1 MQDTGL
7 GDVAFKMD
15 LHPFPRQPVTLTAP
29 PQRAHPGN
37 DDVVAERADRRHV
50 VWHRMIREEPA
61 HHRSEP
67 CPLLGERGMHP
78 PPKLVVAPRALRHDD
93 RPDLGLHPF
102 ACRLA
107 PELEATLP
115 RLPADVREAEEV
127 ERVGLAVAA
136 LRPVSLR
143 MADELDQA
151 RLLWMQLQ
159 RKRRQSLLQIGE
171 ETIGITAVLKAVAAK
186 RASGTTTVSS
196 AYRTNTTSP
205 VAFRCR
211 H

>member
-1 MQDTGL
+1 M
-7 GDVAFKMD
+7 
-15 LHPFPRQPVTLTAP
+15 
-29 PQRAHPGN
+29 
-37 DDVVAERADRRHV
+37 
-50 VWHRMIREEPA
+50 
-61 HHRSEP
+61 
-67 CPLLGERGMHP
+67 
-78 PPKLVVAPRALRHDD
+78 
-93 RPDLGLHPF
+93 
-102 ACRLA
+102 
-107 PELEATLP
+107 
-115 RLPADVREAEEV
+115 REAEEV

-143 MADELDQA
+143 MAAELDQA

-159 RKRRQSLLQIGE
+159 RKRRQSLLQLGE
-171 ETIGITAVLKAVAAK
+171 ETIGITAVLEAVAAK